1 MTLLRCTLAMLLLFS
16 AAATHAEELFRMPPA
31 VTSHWTSFENPSGA
45 KGAGGK
51 ANAGAKGAAF
61 APVAPGEEKV
71 LLDVEGSG
79 TVRRIWMTM
88 NARVPEA
95 LRSFVIR
102 MYWDGED
109 KPAVEAPVGDF
120 FGHILGRSKAF
131 ESEFF
136 SSPEG
141 RSFNCVIPMPFRKGA
156 KITFTNE
163 SELNLPQLFYDINYT
178 LGDAHPDDALYF
190 HAFWQ
195 RVPRTELGVDFEILP
210 RVEGAGRYLG
220 THMGIIGG
228 PDNIGWWGEGE
239 VKIYLDGDTDYPTL
253 CGSGTEDYV
262 GTAYGQGEY
271 HNRYQGSLLIDNANR
286 RWTFY
291 RLHVPDPVYFRSDAR
306 VTIQQM
312 GGSTRKSI
320 IDLLNKG
327 VEIKPVSIQ
336 NDDDGFIPLIE
347 GEKDLADPALPDGWT
362 NMYRRD
368 DVSAVAF
375 FYLDQPASQLPRIQP
390 LAERIANL

>member
-1 MTLLRCTLAMLLLFS
+1 MRRQVLIAVVLVMSFS
-16 AAATHAEELFRMPPA
+16 VQAEELFRIPDN
-31 VTSHWTSFENPSGA
+31 VTSHWTSFENLSGA

-71 LLDVEGSG
+71 LLDVQGSG
-79 TVRRIWMTM
+79 TVRRLWMTLS
-88 NARVPEA
+88 ARVPEA

-102 MYWDGED
+102 IYWDGEE

-131 ESEFF
+131 ESELF

-141 RSFNCVIPMPFRKGA
+141 RSFNCVVPMPFRKGA
-156 KITFTNE
+156 RITFTNE
-163 SELNLPQLFYDINYT
+163 SDLKLPQLFYDVNYT
-178 LGDAHPDDALYF
+178 LGEEHPDDALYF
-190 HAFWQ
+190 HAYWQ
-195 RVPRTELGVDFEILP
+195 RVARTELGVDFEILP
-210 RVEGAGRYLG
+210 KVSGVGRYLG

-228 PDNIGWWGEGE
+228 KDNVGWWGEGE
-239 VKIYLDGDTDYPTL
+239 VKIFLDGDTEFPTL

-271 HNRYQGSLLIDNANR
+271 ANRYQGSLLIDNTNR

-291 RLHVPDPVYFRSDAR
+291 RLHIPDPVYFRSDAR

-312 GGSTRKSI
+312 GGSTKKSV
-320 IDLLNKG
+320 LELVQKG

-375 FYLDQPASQLPRIQP
+375 FYLDKPASNLPRIQP
-390 LAERIANL
+390 VAERTAGL